1 MFREGTWNAF
11 LHEQEEEM
19 NREVELVVQ
28 RILKKEGVT
37 EELKKRNPI
46 EWVRRV
52 NGIRSRVEEI
62 VFCNILK

>member
-1 MFREGTWNAF
+1 MSLESG
-11 LHEQEEEM
+11 
-19 NREVELVVQ
+19 Q
-28 RILKKEGVT
+28 RCSM

>member
-1 MFREGTWNAF
+1 MF

-19 NREVELVVQ
+19 NREVEFAVQ
-28 RILKKEGVT
+28 RMMKKEGVT

-52 NGIRSRVEEI
+52 NGIKSRVENACYKTMCEGGM
-62 VFCNILK
+62 NYEL